1 MNFLDEIPIV
11 STVRRNHGVE
21 HATIHVLTSR
31 LNNLSLVGHATLEGF
46 NLYGEVAKDQVESAA
61 DEALRRLRGGDS
73 RLVIHPNCGTNFATA
88 GMLVGTAAWLA
99 SFGKD
104 GVAKLPRI
112 IMASTVALIF
122 ALPLGLSVQE
132 YVTTSPIVGDA
143 RVLSVKREKRGNMTV
158 HRVTLSR

>member
-1 MNFLDEIPIV
+1 MNFLDDVPIV

-31 LNNLSLVGHATLEGF
+31 LQNLSLVGHATLEGF
-46 NLYGEVAKDQVESAA
+46 NLYGEVESEQVESAA
-61 DEALRRLRGGDS
+61 NEALRRLRAGDS

-88 GMLVGTAAWLA
+88 GMLAGTAAWLA
-99 SFGKD
+99 GFGKD
-104 GVAKLPRI
+104 SASKLPRI

-122 ALPLGLSVQE
+122 ALPLGLSVQQ

-143 RVLSVKREKRGNMTV
+143 RVLAVERGKRGNVTM
-158 HRVTLSR
+158 HRIKISR

>member
-31 LNNLSLVGHATLEGF
+31 MNNLSLVGHATLEGF
-46 NLYGEVAKDQVESAA
+46 NLYGEVATDQVESAA

-104 GVAKLPRI
+104 SAAKLPRI

-143 RVLSVKREKRGNMTV
+143 RVLSVEREKRGNMTV
-158 HRVTLSR
+158 HRVKLSR